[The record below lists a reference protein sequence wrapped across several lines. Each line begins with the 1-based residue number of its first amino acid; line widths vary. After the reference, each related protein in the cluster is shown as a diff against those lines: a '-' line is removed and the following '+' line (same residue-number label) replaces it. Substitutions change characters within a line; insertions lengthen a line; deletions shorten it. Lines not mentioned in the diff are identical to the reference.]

1 VSQVDENLTT
11 ATPGIAPHSEE
22 NRPLENSQEIRDNPE
37 ETKIA
42 VEEKKEEY
50 PENPTQS
57 MKKKEGDTQK
67 IEIQSPIEAMIEK
80 PVSASTQPEGTTEET
95 VEKKPKRTRIYKRK
109 ESLDSQST
117 LPEISDQQEKKIE
130 KIEIGAVGL
139 DSLSQ
144 PNPMEEQKI
153 SNKGIAHYRE
163 NVIKIAG
170 GFKIH
175 SGDEM
180 KIGDREFEL
189 RRLDPSKKPFYWGA
203 LALGIVILFFIF
215 QFNFTGYKDS
225 GKIVGVVIDKGT
237 GTFVPNALIELKDL
251 GKKVHSN
258 DLGFFILDALPAG
271 TYELQAQFKG
281 FKPSSENAVV
291 VKKQITTTLV
301 ELTSESEGVLP
312 IQISSVAKRTEPQTK
327 PGTPNLPSVLKS
339 QLGSIKIESNVPGVI
354 VFLDGEYLGVGNNVY
369 SDITPGS
376 HNLRLAKDNY
386 QDWTGNVTIKEKK
399 TSGIK
404 ANLTKIETSSSSAL
418 SSKGQTDYFASAQRE
433 YDAGNYAGAVENFNK
448 GLLVNSDNPEAY
460 LGRGNSYLKIGDQ
473 TKALADFSQGAKLF
487 EEKGNYNKAALCYTQ
502 TLNVTPGDFNALYS
516 RAQDYIKTGEYEK
529 AVTDLKKV
537 TEQNSKFFNG
547 FMELG
552 NAQYNSKD
560 YSGAVESYSKAK
572 KLNSNSKQ
580 VYVKLALT
588 YTAKQDKSGAKKNYE
603 KFKELTT
610 LVDRE
615 SMKDDPEWVNAL
627 KFLGEDTEKE
637 F

>member
-1 VSQVDENLTT
+1 
-11 ATPGIAPHSEE
+11 
-22 NRPLENSQEIRDNPE
+22 
-37 ETKIA
+37 
-42 VEEKKEEY
+42 
-50 PENPTQS
+50 
-57 MKKKEGDTQK
+57 
-67 IEIQSPIEAMIEK
+67 
-80 PVSASTQPEGTTEET
+80 
-95 VEKKPKRTRIYKRK
+95 
-109 ESLDSQST
+109 
-117 LPEISDQQEKKIE
+117 
-130 KIEIGAVGL
+130 
-139 DSLSQ
+139 
-144 PNPMEEQKI
+144 EEQKI

-175 SGDEM
+175 SGDEI

-189 RRLDPSKKPFYWGA
+189 RRLEPSQKPFYWGA

-404 ANLTKIETSSSSAL
+404 ANLTKIETSPSSAL
-418 SSKGQTDYFASAQRE
+418 SSKGQTDYFASAQKE
-433 YDAGNYAGAVENFNK
+433 FDAGNFAGAVENYNRS
-448 GLLVNSDNPEAY
+448 LLMNSDNPEAY
-460 LGRGNSYLKIGDQ
+460 LGRGNSYLKIGDK

-502 TLNVTPGDFNALYS
+502 T
-516 RAQDYIKTGEYEK
+516 
-529 AVTDLKKV
+529 
-537 TEQNSKFFNG
+537 
-547 FMELG
+547 
-552 NAQYNSKD
+552 
-560 YSGAVESYSKAK
+560 
-572 KLNSNSKQ
+572 
-580 VYVKLALT
+580 
-588 YTAKQDKSGAKKNYE
+588 
-603 KFKELTT
+603 
-610 LVDRE
+610 
-615 SMKDDPEWVNAL
+615 
-627 KFLGEDTEKE
+627 
-637 F
+637 

>member
-1 VSQVDENLTT
+1 MSQVDKSP
-11 ATPGIAPHSEE
+11 ATRGEE

-42 VEEKKEEY
+42 VEEKEEY

-80 PVSASTQPEGTTEET
+80 PEPVSSKPEGIEKENL

-109 ESLDSQST
+109 ERLDSQDSFPETPTPDEIKTVESEAETPELAT
-117 LPEISDQQEKKIE
+117 LDQPKP
-130 KIEIGAVGL
+130 L
-139 DSLSQ
+139 
-144 PNPMEEQKI
+144 EEQKI

-170 GFKIH
+170 GFKIR

-189 RRLDPSKKPFYWGA
+189 RHLEPSKKPFYWGA

-237 GTFVPNALIELKDL
+237 GVLIPNALIELKDL

-301 ELTSESEGVLP
+301 ELTSESEGVSP
-312 IQISSVAKRTEPQTK
+312 VQISSVAKRTEPQTK

-354 VFLDGEYLGVGNNVY
+354 VFIDGEYLGVGNNVY
-369 SDITPGS
+369 SDITPGT

-386 QDWTGNVTIKEKK
+386 QDWTGNVTVKEKK

-404 ANLTKIETSSSSAL
+404 ANLPKIETSSSSAL
-418 SSKGQTDYFASAQRE
+418 SSKGQTDYFASAQKE
-433 YDAGNYAGAVENFNK
+433 FDAGNFAGAVENYNRS
-448 GLLVNSDNPEAY
+448 LLMNSDNPEAY
-460 LGRGNSYLKIGDQ
+460 LGRGNSHLKIGDK

-502 TLNVTPGDFNALYS
+502 TLSLTPGDLNILYS
-516 RAQDYIKTGEYEK
+516 RGQDYVKNGEYEK
-529 AVTDLKKV
+529 GITDLKKV
-537 TEQNSKFFNG
+537 TGQNPKFFNG
-547 FMELG
+547 FMELA
-552 NAQYNSKD
+552 NAQYYSKD
-560 YSGAVESYSKAK
+560 YSGAVENYSQAK
-572 KLNSNSKQ
+572 KLNPNSKQ
-580 VYVKLALT
+580 VYVKLALA

-615 SMKDDPEWVNAL
+615 SMKDDPEWVKVL
-627 KFLGEDTEKE
+627 KFLGEETEKE

>member
-1 VSQVDENLTT
+1 MSQVDENLTT
-11 ATPGIAPHSEE
+11 ATPGIAPRSEE
-22 NRPLENSQEIRDNPE
+22 NRPLENSQEIRDNPG

-42 VEEKKEEY
+42 VEE
-50 PENPTQS
+50 
-57 MKKKEGDTQK
+57 KKEGDTQK

-95 VEKKPKRTRIYKRK
+95 VEKKPKRTRIYTRK
-109 ESLDSQST
+109 ERLDSQST
-117 LPEISDQQEKKIE
+117 LPETSDQQEKKTEKTEIE
-130 KIEIGAVGL
+130 TAEL
-139 DSLSQ
+139 DNIPQ
-144 PNPMEEQKI
+144 PYSVEEQKI

-189 RRLDPSKKPFYWGA
+189 RRLEPSQKPFYWGA

-237 GTFVPNALIELKDL
+237 GTFIPNALIELKDL

-404 ANLTKIETSSSSAL
+404 ANLTKIETSPSSAL
-418 SSKGQTDYFASAQRE
+418 SSKGQTDYFASAQKE
-433 YDAGNYAGAVENFNK
+433 FDAGNFAGAVENYNRS
-448 GLLVNSDNPEAY
+448 LLMNSDNPEAY
-460 LGRGNSYLKIGDQ
+460 LGRGNSYLKIGDK

-502 TLNVTPGDFNALYS
+502 TLSLTPGDLNVLYG

-537 TEQNSKFFNG
+537 TEQNPKFFNG
-547 FMELG
+547 FMELA
-552 NAQYNSKD
+552 NAQYYSKD
-560 YSGAVESYSKAK
+560 YSGAVESYSQAK
-572 KLNSNSKQ
+572 KLNPNSKQ
-580 VYVKLALT
+580 VYVKLALA
-588 YTAKQDKSGAKKNYE
+588 YTTMQDKSGAKKNYE

-610 LVDRE
+610 LIDRE
-615 SMKDDPEWVNAL
+615 NMKDDPEWIKVL
-627 KFLGEDTEKE
+627 KFLGEETEKE

>member
-1 VSQVDENLTT
+1 VSQVDKSPVNR
-11 ATPGIAPHSEE
+11 GEE
-22 NRPLENSQEIRDNPE
+22 NRPLENSQEIRDNPG

-42 VEEKKEEY
+42 VEERKEEN

-57 MKKKEGDTQK
+57 TNKKEGDTQK

-80 PVSASTQPEGTTEET
+80 PESVSSRSESTERENPE
-95 VEKKPKRTRIYKRK
+95 EKKPKRTRIYKRK
-109 ESLDSQST
+109 ERLDSQDSVPETPAPDEVKTVESETETPELDT
-117 LPEISDQQEKKIE
+117 LDQPKP
-130 KIEIGAVGL
+130 L
-139 DSLSQ
+139 
-144 PNPMEEQKI
+144 EEQKI
-153 SNKGIAHYRE
+153 STKGIAHFRE

-180 KIGDREFEL
+180 RIGDREFEL
-189 RRLDPSKKPFYWGA
+189 RRLEPSRKPFYWGA

-215 QFNFTGYKDS
+215 QLNFTGYKDS
-225 GKIVGVVIDKGT
+225 GKIVGAVIDKGT
-237 GTFVPNALIELKDL
+237 GVLIPDALIELKDL
-251 GKKVHSN
+251 GRKVHSN

-271 TYELQAQFKG
+271 TYELQTQFRG
-281 FKPSSENAVV
+281 FKPSRENAVV

-301 ELTSESEGVLP
+301 ELTSENEGVLP
-312 IQISSVAKRTEPQTK
+312 TQTGSVAKRAEPQTK
-327 PGTPNLPSVLKS
+327 PGTPNLPSASKS

-354 VFLDGEYLGVGNNVY
+354 VFLDGEYVGVGNNLY
-369 SDITPGS
+369 SDIKPGT
-376 HNLRLAKDNY
+376 HNLRLSKDNY
-386 QDWTGNVTIKEKK
+386 QDWTGSVTVREKK

-404 ANLTKIETSSSSAL
+404 ANLPKIETSSSSAV
-418 SSKGQTDYFASAQRE
+418 SAKEQTDYFASAQRE
-433 YDAGNYAGAVENFNK
+433 YDAGNFAGAVENFSK
-448 GLLVNSDNPEAY
+448 GLLVNSNNPEAY

-487 EEKGNYNKAALCYTQ
+487 EEKGNYNKAAMCYTQ

-560 YSGAVESYSKAK
+560 YSGAVENYSKAK

-580 VYVKLALT
+580 VYVKLALA

-615 SMKDDPEWVNAL
+615 SMKDDPEWIKVL
-627 KFLGEDTEKE
+627 KFLGVETEKE

>member
-1 VSQVDENLTT
+1 MSQVDKSLTT
-11 ATPGIAPHSEE
+11 ATPGIAPRSEE
-22 NRPLENSQEIRDNPE
+22 NRPLENSQEIRDNPG

-42 VEEKKEEY
+42 VEE
-50 PENPTQS
+50 
-57 MKKKEGDTQK
+57 KKEGDTQK

-80 PVSASTQPEGTTEET
+80 PEPVSSRPEGIEKENL
-95 VEKKPKRTRIYKRK
+95 VEKKPKRTRIYTRK
-109 ESLDSQST
+109 ERLDSQVNIPETPAADEIKTVESEAETPELDT
-117 LPEISDQQEKKIE
+117 LDQPKP
-130 KIEIGAVGL
+130 L
-139 DSLSQ
+139 
-144 PNPMEEQKI
+144 EEQKV
-153 SNKGIAHYRE
+153 STKGIAHFRE

-180 KIGDREFEL
+180 RIGDREFEL
-189 RRLDPSKKPFYWGA
+189 RRLEPSQKPFYWGA

-215 QFNFTGYKDS
+215 QFNFTGYKDY

-291 VKKQITTTLV
+291 VKKQITTTVV
-301 ELTSESEGVLP
+301 ELISESEVVSP
-312 IQISSVAKRTEPQTK
+312 IRISSVEKRTEPQTK

-399 TSGIK
+399 ISGIK
-404 ANLTKIETSSSSAL
+404 ANLTKIETSPSSAL
-418 SSKGQTDYFASAQRE
+418 SSKGQTDYFASAQKE
-433 YDAGNYAGAVENFNK
+433 FDAGNFAGAVENYNRS
-448 GLLVNSDNPEAY
+448 LLMNSDNPEAY
-460 LGRGNSYLKIGDQ
+460 LGRGNSYLKIGDK

-502 TLNVTPGDFNALYS
+502 TLNVTPGDLNVLYG
-516 RAQDYIKTGEYEK
+516 RGQDYVKNGEYDK
-529 AVTDLKKV
+529 GITDLKKV
-537 TEQNSKFFNG
+537 TEQNPKFFNG

-552 NAQYNSKD
+552 NAQYDSKD

-580 VYVKLALT
+580 VYVKLALA
-588 YTAKQDKSGAKKNYE
+588 YTAMQDKSGAKKNYE

-610 LVDRE
+610 LIDRE
-615 SMKDDPEWVNAL
+615 SMKDDPEWIKVL
-627 KFLGEDTEKE
+627 KFLGEETEKE

>member
-1 VSQVDENLTT
+1 VSQVDKNLTT
-11 ATPGIAPHSEE
+11 ATPGIAPRREE

-42 VEEKKEEY
+42 VEEKKDEN

-95 VEKKPKRTRIYKRK
+95 VGKKPKRTRIYKRK

-130 KIEIGAVGL
+130 KIEIGAAGL
-139 DSLSQ
+139 DSFSQ

-153 SNKGIAHYRE
+153 SNKGIAHFKD

-170 GFKIH
+170 GFKLH

-180 KIGDREFEL
+180 KIRDREFEL
-189 RRLDPSKKPFYWGA
+189 RHLEPNKKPFYWGA

-237 GTFVPNALIELKDL
+237 GVFIPNALIELKGL

-281 FKPSSENAVV
+281 FKPSKENAVV

-301 ELTSESEGVLP
+301 ELTSESEGVSP

-354 VFLDGEYLGVGNNVY
+354 VFIDGEYLGVGNNVY

-418 SSKGQTDYFASAQRE
+418 SSKGQTDYFASAQKE
-433 YDAGNYAGAVENFNK
+433 FDAGNFAGAVENYNRS
-448 GLLVNSDNPEAY
+448 LLMNSDNPEAY
-460 LGRGNSYLKIGDQ
+460 LGRGNSYLKIGDK

-580 VYVKLALT
+580 VYVKLALA

-615 SMKDDPEWVNAL
+615 SMKDDPEWVNVL
-627 KFLGEDTEKE
+627 KFLGEETEKE